1 MPIGLALIELEL
13 VLVLTLIA
21 ELVFVLTLIADKLY
35 LDRYRLEIPLWSR
48 AYTAKV
54 VETPPSSQLEII
66 MQRLEQME
74 QGKRALEVIVGTV
87 QRDVEEVKTKK
98 GKESYLQT
106 WEANAKTENPTWLYQ
121 HRVSGSLS
129 RSN

>member
-1 MPIGLALIELEL
+1 
-13 VLVLTLIA
+13 
-21 ELVFVLTLIADKLY
+21 
-35 LDRYRLEIPLWSR
+35 
-48 AYTAKV
+48 
-54 VETPPSSQLEII
+54 

-74 QGKRALEVIVGTV
+74 QGKRALELIVGTV

-106 WEANAKTENPTWLYQ
+106 WEANEKPENPTWLYQ